1 MSKMLTKHNII
12 LLFSDFYNLLSFN
25 VLLLMR
31 KCYNCE
37 VTLIFLQI
45 VLRNNLDPDPNSM
58 NMDPKHCTSDKSVGI
73 FAVRFKILPR
83 F

>member
-37 VTLIFLQI
+37 VTLIFFQI
-45 VLRNNLDPDPNSM
+45 VLRNNLDPDL
-58 NMDPKHCTSDKSVGI
+58 D
-73 FAVRFKILPR
+73 
-83 F
+83 